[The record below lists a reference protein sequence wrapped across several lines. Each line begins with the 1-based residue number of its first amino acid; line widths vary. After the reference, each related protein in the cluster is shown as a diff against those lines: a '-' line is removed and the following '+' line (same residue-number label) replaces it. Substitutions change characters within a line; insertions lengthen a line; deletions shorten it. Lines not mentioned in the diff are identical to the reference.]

1 MIEQLASLLLPI
13 EALLGH
19 EDFDPQSK
27 ASSEL
32 VGLFRNMWFLCS
44 LFHFAM
50 FEEKDQI
57 AMNWVRQ
64 VLGKIAS
71 RTPAIVVEEGM
82 DLVGELE
89 YNTIIRREY
98 AHTVGPFGHMSRAVL
113 NYCFGQTISKHRG
126 ILAKLIPLRS
136 SEIRSLNNSQV
147 VFLLTMHDLES
158 FRSAQGLPS
167 SLPSYFTNAGLNK
180 NVSLRICMESIAEK
194 VIEISSSNSH
204 DN

>member
-13 EALLGH
+13 EALLNH
-19 EDFDPQSK
+19 EDFDPRSN

-32 VGLFRNMWFLCS
+32 VGLFRSMWFLCS

-71 RTPAIVVEEGM
+71 KTPTIVVEEAM

-89 YNTIIRREY
+89 YNTVIRREY
-98 AHTVGPFGHMSRAVL
+98 AHTVGPSGCESL
-113 NYCFGQTISKHRG
+113 CG
-126 ILAKLIPLRS
+126 LKLMVVTDNFETPRHT
-136 SEIRSLNNSQV
+136 SEAY
-147 VFLLTMHDLES
+147 T
-158 FRSAQGLPS
+158 
-167 SLPSYFTNAGLNK
+167 T
-180 NVSLRICMESIAEK
+180 
-194 VIEISSSNSH
+194 
-204 DN
+204 

>member
-13 EALLGH
+13 EALLSH
-19 EDFDPQSK
+19 EDFDLESQ

-32 VGLFRNMWFLCS
+32 VGLFRGMWFLCS

-71 RTPAIVVEEGM
+71 KTPAIVVEEAI

-89 YNTIIRREY
+89 YNTVIRREY
-98 AHTVGPFGHMSRAVL
+98 AHTVGPFGPIDVR
-113 NYCFGQTISKHRG
+113 F
-126 ILAKLIPLRS
+126 
-136 SEIRSLNNSQV
+136 
-147 VFLLTMHDLES
+147 
-158 FRSAQGLPS
+158 
-167 SLPSYFTNAGLNK
+167 
-180 NVSLRICMESIAEK
+180 
-194 VIEISSSNSH
+194 
-204 DN
+204 

>member
-13 EALLGH
+13 EALLSH

-27 ASSEL
+27 AAPEL
-32 VGLFRNMWFLCS
+32 VGLFRTMWFLCS

-71 RTPAIVVEEGM
+71 KTPAIVVEEAM

-89 YNTIIRREY
+89 YNTVIRREY
-98 AHTVGPFGHMSRAVL
+98 AYTVSLFGITSSL
-113 NYCFGQTISKHRG
+113 C
-126 ILAKLIPLRS
+126 S
-136 SEIRSLNNSQV
+136 SELLVWTGDFKTQRNIGKAHTSSVFRDSVSEQQPSRVPTNHARPRELQVRS
-147 VFLLTMHDLES
+147 
-158 FRSAQGLPS
+158 RPS
-167 SLPSYFTNAGLNK
+167 
-180 NVSLRICMESIAEK
+180 
-194 VIEISSSNSH
+194 VIVAFILHGHRFE
-204 DN
+204 

>member
-13 EALLGH
+13 EALLNH

-32 VGLFRNMWFLCS
+32 TGLFRNMWFLCS

-57 AMNWVRQ
+57 AMSWVKQ

-71 RTPAIVVEEGM
+71 KTPAIVVEEAM

-98 AHTVGPFGHMSRAVL
+98 AYTVGPFGRTSRCTVL
-113 NYCFGQTISKHRG
+113 S
-126 ILAKLIPLRS
+126 
-136 SEIRSLNNSQV
+136 
-147 VFLLTMHDLES
+147 
-158 FRSAQGLPS
+158 
-167 SLPSYFTNAGLNK
+167 
-180 NVSLRICMESIAEK
+180 
-194 VIEISSSNSH
+194 
-204 DN
+204 

>member
-13 EALLGH
+13 EALLSH

-71 RTPAIVVEEGM
+71 KTPAIVIEETM
-82 DLVGELE
+82 DLVAELE
-89 YNTIIRREY
+89 YNTVIRREY
-98 AHTVGPFGHMSRAVL
+98 AQTVGPFGLVSR
-113 NYCFGQTISKHRG
+113 RP
-126 ILAKLIPLRS
+126 ILSCWLSVTGGFK
-136 SEIRSLNNSQV
+136 
-147 VFLLTMHDLES
+147 T
-158 FRSAQGLPS
+158 QGYIGEAYTS
-167 SLPSYFTNAGLNK
+167 
-180 NVSLRICMESIAEK
+180 
-194 VIEISSSNSH
+194 
-204 DN
+204 